1 MCCKV
6 LRCTSDV
13 KINAKHEF
21 HACFYAWWYGKNSLF
36 CPFFSQIYLISCNI
50 FFSFFSYFSSIFF
63 SEKRKNIFFGKKEK
77 ENFPWNVYWVGKM
90 NQRNSMPCFFINGVG
105 AMVFMFIGTS
115 IPQYNSTYVG
125 VNQALFLYTLRKTQV
140 GLKLR
145 FSTKL
150 RSQKC
155 KNIRRPQNTSS
166 SIKLG
171 HKIQSHFSAGL
182 VQSPEYMVFCVPGTI
197 FS

>member
-63 SEKRKNIFFGKKEK
+63 RKNEKIFFSEKKKKKIFLGMSSCSDMACPVLSPSTTSQRARFPGFPIRQFTVNCGRSKQF
-77 ENFPWNVYWVGKM
+77 NFDT
-90 NQRNSMPCFFINGVG
+90 C
-105 AMVFMFIGTS
+105 
-115 IPQYNSTYVG
+115 
-125 VNQALFLYTLRKTQV
+125 
-140 GLKLR
+140 
-145 FSTKL
+145 
-150 RSQKC
+150 
-155 KNIRRPQNTSS
+155 
-166 SIKLG
+166 
-171 HKIQSHFSAGL
+171 
-182 VQSPEYMVFCVPGTI
+182 
-197 FS
+197 

>member
-77 ENFPWNVYWVGKM
+77 ENFPWIVYFFKRSQLKVEETRTIINISFESMTFSESPVSLALIFNRPNGK
-90 NQRNSMPCFFINGVG
+90 GVG
-105 AMVFMFIGTS
+105 LQTS
-115 IPQYNSTYVG
+115 KRVG
-125 VNQALFLYTLRKTQV
+125 SRSDDKSGDFGAVPLPMLVVDRKQ
-140 GLKLR
+140 G
-145 FSTKL
+145 
-150 RSQKC
+150 
-155 KNIRRPQNTSS
+155 
-166 SIKLG
+166 
-171 HKIQSHFSAGL
+171 
-182 VQSPEYMVFCVPGTI
+182 
-197 FS
+197 

>member
-63 SEKRKNIFFGKKEK
+63 RKNEKIFFSEKKKKKIFLGMSSTWTLATNTTSHFIRMHLCLTFDFETIFIKLSFCFVCLRDCSS
-77 ENFPWNVYWVGKM
+77 ENFICPETFGTFGILGYW
-90 NQRNSMPCFFINGVG
+90 QLPF
-105 AMVFMFIGTS
+105 A
-115 IPQYNSTYVG
+115 
-125 VNQALFLYTLRKTQV
+125 A
-140 GLKLR
+140 
-145 FSTKL
+145 
-150 RSQKC
+150 
-155 KNIRRPQNTSS
+155 
-166 SIKLG
+166 
-171 HKIQSHFSAGL
+171 KI
-182 VQSPEYMVFCVPGTI
+182 
-197 FS
+197 

>member
-63 SEKRKNIFFGKKEK
+63 RKNEKIFFSEKKKKKIFLG
-77 ENFPWNVYWVGKM
+77 M
-90 NQRNSMPCFFINGVG
+90 
-105 AMVFMFIGTS
+105 
-115 IPQYNSTYVG
+115 
-125 VNQALFLYTLRKTQV
+125 
-140 GLKLR
+140 
-145 FSTKL
+145 
-150 RSQKC
+150 
-155 KNIRRPQNTSS
+155 S
-166 SIKLG
+166 SIW
-171 HKIQSHFSAGL
+171 IT
-182 VQSPEYMVFCVPGTI
+182 VQSPRKLKTRSSSVRHNFVYRIGRSVGVATI
-197 FS
+197 I

>member
-63 SEKRKNIFFGKKEK
+63 RKNEKIFFSEKKKKKIFLGMSRRKWSKLHNNAKRVELGRQPSQQLCSLLLISLPPPPSSVHDFSHAEFCCIAALPNNESDR
-77 ENFPWNVYWVGKM
+77 VH
-90 NQRNSMPCFFINGVG
+90 QRHAAAAASR
-105 AMVFMFIGTS
+105 MFYLSWTWSLSWGS
-115 IPQYNSTYVG
+115 
-125 VNQALFLYTLRKTQV
+125 K
-140 GLKLR
+140 
-145 FSTKL
+145 
-150 RSQKC
+150 
-155 KNIRRPQNTSS
+155 RP
-166 SIKLG
+166 LG
-171 HKIQSHFSAGL
+171 
-182 VQSPEYMVFCVPGTI
+182 
-197 FS
+197 